1 MIAAKLPQKRATVSN
16 GLRKRP
22 QFEQIVNYIA
32 NDQETIKYPNRM
44 AKQIRNHP
52 FMTQLD
58 FFDMQEDQHRM
69 WEEQVRQREVVQLA
83 GAMGITAAQA
93 RAAAGPMGGG
103 YGPIHNRGGGRG
115 GGGVIGPAGPQVGPA
130 RPQPQAGAGVRAAA
144 AEARAAG
151 PPAGAGMAGN
161 YGPVRD
167 GGQPGAGPRRT
178 RLIGKQNDYGQMT
191 PGVRPV
197 PSGVVGQL
205 AIQDADASAS
215 ADQMMV
221 DVDQRAREAIER
233 EHARRS
239 AAASAAAASLYQTGE
254 ETQQEASSSSA
265 AASSGA
271 AAAASSG
278 AAASSSG
285 GKGKGKDAEMQKRLV
300 AKNMGTSVNMMDAQ
314 AQALQDAAKKADAQM
329 TQAAI
334 QTPVPKKKPIGRPT
348 TIKVQ
353 KGSATKGTVFAP
365 ELKHASEVKKIN
377 KAVSDHAAKMQT
389 TTGGQEAI
397 TLIKTGKPPK
407 PAPTTKPVKKVQL
420 KNTPSDLAK
429 KIKKSVERKGAVVKK
444 ETPSAETRREK
455 ALQRKEKKY
464 SETEVPTPKLAI
476 GPRKQKGSKSGKS
489 SKGRKRT
496 VIIM

>member
-1 MIAAKLPQKRATVSN
+1 
-16 GLRKRP
+16 
-22 QFEQIVNYIA
+22 
-32 NDQETIKYPNRM
+32 
-44 AKQIRNHP
+44 
-52 FMTQLD
+52 
-58 FFDMQEDQHRM
+58 
-69 WEEQVRQREVVQLA
+69 
-83 GAMGITAAQA
+83 
-93 RAAAGPMGGG
+93 
-103 YGPIHNRGGGRG
+103 
-115 GGGVIGPAGPQVGPA
+115 
-130 RPQPQAGAGVRAAA
+130 
-144 AEARAAG
+144 
-151 PPAGAGMAGN
+151 
-161 YGPVRD
+161 
-167 GGQPGAGPRRT
+167 
-178 RLIGKQNDYGQMT
+178 MT

-221 DVDQRAREAIER
+221 DADQRAREAIER

-239 AAASAAAASLYQTGE
+239 AATSAAAASLYQTRE
-254 ETQQEASSSSA
+254 ETQQEASSSSAA

-278 AAASSSG
+278 AAAASSG

-377 KAVSDHAAKMQT
+377 KAVNAHAAKMQT

-420 KNTPSDLAK
+420 KNTPSVLAN
-429 KIKKSVERKGAVVKK
+429 KIKMSVERKGAVVKK